1 MFVEKIAI
9 DSQALGRTVLELRD
23 PSPHADFP
31 SFEAAY
37 RTQHDPRYCVCKVP
51 IEDLE
56 GIHHLEEMGFRFLEL
71 QLKLVG
77 RPRERDTSAFPFEFS
92 PVAGEAELAEVLA
105 IAGST
110 FVADR
115 FSVDPILSVSDPGV
129 SGRRYHLYVEKS
141 YRMADERLFKL
152 VNRESGRIVGFNT
165 HKYLGADEVLMFVG
179 GVLPALKTTGLG
191 AITDFFLINELKQ
204 RGVRKF
210 YTHVSARNYPVMN
223 LEIAGLG
230 FKVLQN
236 FAILR
241 KIYP

>member
-1 MFVEKIAI
+1 MFAERIPI
-9 DSQALGRTVLELRD
+9 DSEALGRTVLELRE
-23 PSPHADFP
+23 PSIHADFAAL
-31 SFEAAY
+31 EAAY
-37 RTQHDPRYCVCKVP
+37 LAQHAPRYCVCKLP

-56 GIHHLEEMGFRFLEL
+56 GIHHLEDQGFRFLEL

-77 RPRERDTSAFPFEFS
+77 RPRTRDTSAFPYTFS
-92 PVAGEAELAEVLA
+92 PVTGEADLAEILE
-105 IAGST
+105 IAQTT

-115 FSVDPILSVSDPGV
+115 FSVDPLLSATDPGV
-129 SGRRYHLYVEKS
+129 SGRRYRLYVEKS
-141 YRMADERLFKL
+141 YREPDERLFKL
-152 VNRESGRIVGFNT
+152 VSRESGRIVGFNT
-165 HKYLGADEVLMFVG
+165 HRYLGADEVLMFVG
-179 GVLPALKTTGLG
+179 GVLPSLKTTGLG
-191 AITDFFLINELKQ
+191 AIMDYYLINDLKE

-210 YTHVSARNYPVMN
+210 HTHVSARNYPVMN